1 MSEKDTERKG
11 RRFWPWPLDEFW
23 LVPWAV
29 VSLCWLHFLFSFN
42 LLPLCS
48 PCKSHLDNLLVFLD
62 GAGLFLAGVAP
73 FLGAVLARWALRRR
87 GLHRIW
93 CLLGAF
99 GLVLSVA
106 GILAVWQS
114 MQYIDESSECRA
126 LGDCRNIS
134 TAILLFHKDTGEWP
148 YYCSPFDDP
157 DRKPCIDYLYGNMGD
172 MPDLY
177 KPAWET
183 WGTVSDDTY
192 FHLVTNGRER
202 PLYRPAL
209 TAVTG
214 PGGSA
219 RGWKGPYLPYVTDD
233 PWGHKYF
240 ASVGAFEGGRLKSSY
255 VWCISAGP
263 NECLETPTTAP
274 VTQGDDIGYRTTGWP
289 GREP

>member
-1 MSEKDTERKG
+1 MSSTDLQSRPQCH
-11 RRFWPWPLDEFW
+11 RFWSFDILR
-23 LVPWAV
+23 LVPWGII
-29 VSLCWLHFLFSFN
+29 SWCWLCFLFRYD
-42 LLPLCS
+42 LLPLQS
-48 PCKSHLDNLLVFLD
+48 ICKSDLHNLMVTLKRVGLVLL
-62 GAGLFLAGVAP
+62 GTTPL
-73 FLGAVLARWALRRR
+73 LGAILARWALRRR

-106 GILAVWQS
+106 GVLSVWQG
-114 MQYIDESSECRA
+114 MQYIDESNECRA

-183 WGTVSDDTY
+183 WGTVSDDM
-192 FHLVTNGRER
+192 FLHLVQNGRDR
-202 PLYRPAL
+202 PLYRPA
-209 TAVTG
+209 VTG
-214 PGGSA
+214 PGDLK
-219 RGWKGPYLPYVTDD
+219 RGWKEPYLPYWSDD
-233 PWGHKYF
+233 PWAHKYLV
-240 ASVGAFEGGRLKSSY
+240 SVGVFEGGRLKGSY

-263 NECLETPTTAP
+263 NQCLETPTTAAR
-274 VTQGDDIGYRTTGWP
+274 TQGDDIGYRMK
-289 GREP
+289 